1 MIVII
6 AQQYEKWQF
15 KANLIPQETVEAKCI
30 LVGDMICSKEGEQT
44 GSGLRE

>member
-6 AQQYEKWQF
+6 AQQNEKWPF

-30 LVGDMICSKEGEQT
+30 LVGDMICSKEGEQA